1 MTYCRQFRQKIL
13 NDIANGETWRAVAKR
28 YKISKFTVYSWIKN
42 PHPKGFT
49 ERKPSKIDD
58 EALLKDIEQYP
69 DDYQWERARRFNC
82 SQSAICY
89 ALKRLKITH
98 KKRLTNIQ
106 KPTQR
111 KESTFKNK

>member
-1 MTYCRQFRQKIL
+1 MITNGKAL
-13 NDIANGETWRAVAKR
+13 DVLIARN
-28 YKISKFTVYSWIKN
+28 
-42 PHPKGFT
+42 
-49 ERKPSKIDD
+49 
-58 EALLKDIEQYP
+58 Q
-69 DDYQWERARRFNC
+69 RFVN
-82 SQSAICY
+82 

>member
-1 MTYCRQFRQKIL
+1 
-13 NDIANGETWRAVAKR
+13 
-28 YKISKFTVYSWIKN
+28 
-42 PHPKGFT
+42 
-49 ERKPSKIDD
+49 
-58 EALLKDIEQYP
+58 
-69 DDYQWERARRFNC
+69 RFNC

-111 KESTFKNK
+111 KENTFKNK

>member
-58 EALLKDIEQYP
+58 EALLIV
-69 DDYQWERARRFNC
+69 
-82 SQSAICY
+82 QSS
-89 ALKRLKITH
+89 K
-98 KKRLTNIQ
+98 
-106 KPTQR
+106 TQPNPKQI
-111 KESTFKNK
+111 KE

>member
-1 MTYCRQFRQKIL
+1 M
-13 NDIANGETWRAVAKR
+13 
-28 YKISKFTVYSWIKN
+28 
-42 PHPKGFT
+42 
-49 ERKPSKIDD
+49 
-58 EALLKDIEQYP
+58 LKDIEQYP

>member
-1 MTYCRQFRQKIL
+1 YQNKLSISYDLLPPIPTENS

-58 EALLKDIEQYP
+58 E
-69 DDYQWERARRFNC
+69 C
-82 SQSAICY
+82 
-89 ALKRLKITH
+89 
-98 KKRLTNIQ
+98 
-106 KPTQR
+106 
-111 KESTFKNK
+111 

>member
-1 MTYCRQFRQKIL
+1 MAGLKIPIL
-13 NDIANGETWRAVAKR
+13 
-28 YKISKFTVYSWIKN
+28 
-42 PHPKGFT
+42 KGFT

>member
-1 MTYCRQFRQKIL
+1 MEKLGALLQSATRSANSPSIAGLKIP
-13 NDIANGETWRAVAKR
+13 I
-28 YKISKFTVYSWIKN
+28 
-42 PHPKGFT
+42 FT

-69 DDYQWERARRFNC
+69 DDYQWESARRFNC